1 MLNVHEQSPMHAIL
15 AKPIEHNPNFNADQ
29 VAQSNNNKKLLRKY
43 FTPTEPNWGPKSRA
57 TGSK

>member
-1 MLNVHEQSPMHAIL
+1 MHAIL